1 METIEKNIGIL
12 EIRFFEADEIL
23 IAELTNVIEH
33 FKIEVKR

>member
-1 METIEKNIGIL
+1 METIENNEGIL

-23 IAELTNVIEH
+23 KAELTKVIEH